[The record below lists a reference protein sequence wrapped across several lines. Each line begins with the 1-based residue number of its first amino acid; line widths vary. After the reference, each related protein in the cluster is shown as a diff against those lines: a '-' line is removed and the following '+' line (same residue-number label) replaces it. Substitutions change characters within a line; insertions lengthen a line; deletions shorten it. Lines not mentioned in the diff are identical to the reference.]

1 MRRPS
6 GELAMRRIV
15 ACALAVAALL
25 CVPQPISAAEYPTR
39 PVTLVLAF
47 APGGPSDVMARI
59 FGKKLEQVIGQ
70 PVVIDNRPGAG
81 GNVAADLV
89 ARAAPDGYTILLGNT
104 GILAAN
110 ASLYKKINYDPVRD
124 FSPITLV
131 GSQPNV
137 LYVHPSVPA
146 RSLVELI
153 ALAKA
158 NPGKINY
165 ATGGHGTSPHLAGEL
180 LKTEAKI
187 DIVHVPYRGTGPAL
201 QDVLAGHV
209 QMGISS
215 IAPIGPHVQSGAL
228 RPLAITGLKRTAL
241 LPDVPTIAELAMPGF
256 EATSWHALVA
266 PAGTPK
272 DVIATL
278 HRGMVA
284 TLNDPEVRKSLTAL
298 GMDLAGNTPEE
309 LAAYIRSE
317 GPKWAAIVK
326 ASGATL
332 D

>member
-1 MRRPS
+1 MKS
-6 GELAMRRIV
+6 FV
-15 ACALAVAALL
+15 AYAVGVAALL
-25 CVPQPISAAEYPTR
+25 CTPQAAVAAEYPTR

-70 PVVIDNRPGAG
+70 PVVIENRPGAG
-81 GNVAADLV
+81 GNVAAELV
-89 ARAAPDGYTILLGNT
+89 ARAPADGYTLLLGNT

-110 ASLYKKINYDPVRD
+110 ASLYKKVNYDPVRD
-124 FSPITLV
+124 FAPITLV

-137 LYVHPSVPA
+137 VYVHPSVPA
-146 RSLVELI
+146 RSLADLI

-158 NPGKINY
+158 SPGKINY

-215 IAPIGPHVQSGAL
+215 IAPIGAHVKSGAL

-256 EATSWHALVA
+256 DATSWHALVA

-278 HRGMVA
+278 HRGMMA
-284 TLNDPEVRKSLTAL
+284 TLHDPEVHKALTNL
-298 GMDLAGNTPEE
+298 GMDVAGNTPDE
-309 LAAYIRSE
+309 LAAYIKSE
-317 GPKWAAIVK
+317 GPKWTAIVK

>member
-1 MRRPS
+1 MKKV
-6 GELAMRRIV
+6 V
-15 ACALAVAALL
+15 AFALAGAALL
-25 CVPQPISAAEYPTR
+25 WTAPAVPAADYPTR
-39 PVTLVLAF
+39 PVTLVLGF

-70 PVVIDNRPGAG
+70 AVVIENRPGAG
-81 GNVAADLV
+81 GNVAAEMV
-89 ARAAPDGYTILLGNT
+89 VRAASDGYTLLLGNT

-110 ASLYKKINYDPVRD
+110 VSLFKKINYDPAKD

-131 GSQPNV
+131 GEQPNV
-137 LYVHPSVPA
+137 IYVHPSVQA
-146 RSLVELI
+146 GSLAELI
-153 ALAKA
+153 TLAKA
-158 NPGKINY
+158 NPGKISY

-187 DIVHVPYRGTGPAL
+187 EIVHVPYRGTGPAL

-215 IAPIGPHVQSGAL
+215 IAPIGPHLQSGAL
-228 RPLAITGLKRTAL
+228 RPLAVTGLKRTAL
-241 LPDVPTIAELAMPGF
+241 LPNIPTIAELAIPGF
-256 EATSWHALVA
+256 EATAWHGLVA

-278 HRGMVA
+278 HRAMMT
-284 TLNDPEVRKSLTAL
+284 TLNDPEVRKSLTDL
-298 GMDLAGNTPEE
+298 GLDVAGNTPDE
-309 LAAYIRSE
+309 LAAYIKSE
-317 GPKWAAIVK
+317 ISKWAAIVK

-332 D
+332 E